1 VNEHGTEYQCDS
13 HRNEVVHRLDTHQD
27 GSLTVTD
34 HYQDDGS
41 ARVVVVAVAV
51 VHVPQFAHYQ

>member
-1 VNEHGTEYQCDS
+1 
-13 HRNEVVHRLDTHQD
+13 VVHRLDTHQD